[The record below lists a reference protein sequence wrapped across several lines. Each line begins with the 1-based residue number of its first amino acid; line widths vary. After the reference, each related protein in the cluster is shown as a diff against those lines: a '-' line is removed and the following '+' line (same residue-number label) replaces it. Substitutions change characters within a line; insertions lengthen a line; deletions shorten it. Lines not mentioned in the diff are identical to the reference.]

1 MYGTCPTNTELDENS
16 ILNWHRRNYRMN
28 KLKRLL
34 KEKIIIIINIV
45 ENREDIINSSAFI
58 LIAII
63 MIMFYKIFIKLIELG
78 YLSYT

>member
-1 MYGTCPTNTELDENS
+1 MTKKKPNRKE
-16 ILNWHRRNYRMN
+16 RRGYRMN

-34 KEKIIIIINIV
+34 KEKIKIIINIV

>member
-1 MYGTCPTNTELDENS
+1 
-16 ILNWHRRNYRMN
+16 MN

-34 KEKIIIIINIV
+34 KEKIKIIINIV